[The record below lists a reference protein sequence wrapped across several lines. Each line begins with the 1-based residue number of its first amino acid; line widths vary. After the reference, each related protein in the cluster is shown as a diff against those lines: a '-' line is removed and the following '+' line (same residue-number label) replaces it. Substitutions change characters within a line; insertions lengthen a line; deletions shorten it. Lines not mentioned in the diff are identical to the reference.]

1 MSGID
6 ASAQIHPSS
15 VIDPGA
21 QIGPGVQIGP
31 FCVVDEH
38 VVLGAG
44 VRLKSHVVV
53 TGRTTVGEET
63 VIFPFSNIG
72 DVPQDLKY
80 KGEPTRLEI
89 GARNTIREGVTLNIG
104 TAGGGGVTRLGDDG
118 LYMTGVHIGHD
129 VQVGDRVILAN
140 DVAMAGHA
148 IIEDDVIFGGL
159 SGAHQFC
166 RVGRGAIIGGQT
178 MVAHDVIPYGLVHG
192 ARGKLEG
199 LNLIGLKRRG
209 VPRDEIAALR
219 RAYRELESGE
229 GTFLDRAR
237 RLAEQ
242 SDSEKVQEVAA
253 FILSD
258 SERAFHTPGN

>member
-1 MSGID
+1 
-6 ASAQIHPSS
+6 
-15 VIDPGA
+15 
-21 QIGPGVQIGP
+21 
-31 FCVVDEH
+31 
-38 VVLGAG
+38 
-44 VRLKSHVVV
+44 
-53 TGRTTVGEET
+53 
-63 VIFPFSNIG
+63 
-72 DVPQDLKY
+72 
-80 KGEPTRLEI
+80 
-89 GARNTIREGVTLNIG
+89 
-104 TAGGGGVTRLGDDG
+104 
-118 LYMTGVHIGHD
+118 
-129 VQVGDRVILAN
+129 
-140 DVAMAGHA
+140 
-148 IIEDDVIFGGL
+148 
-159 SGAHQFC
+159 
-166 RVGRGAIIGGQT
+166 